1 MSSWIYLPLF
11 VSLSSLCIL
20 LIICHT
26 GMSNRITDKQADC
39 SERPPETW
47 RCCSK
52 SETKLPGSQTAAH
65 FTTRLTISLLRFLLF
80 LIYGLHLAVFFFL
93 NIFLL
98 YYMFLEYLGHVY
110 WAKQCAAHKNRS
122 AMQINPKGQSQRQK
136 GTSTVDWQRL
146 NSRQEL
152 LYMY

>member
-80 LIYGLHLAVFFFL
+80 LIYGLHLAVFLTFFSFITCSW
-93 NIFLL
+93 NILDTFT
-98 YYMFLEYLGHVY
+98 
-110 WAKQCAAHKNRS
+110 
-122 AMQINPKGQSQRQK
+122 GQSSVRHTKIDQRCK
-136 GTSTVDWQRL
+136 
-146 NSRQEL
+146 
-152 LYMY
+152 